1 VIINQTQPNLPGGNL
16 KTAPP
21 QKKKKT
27 EKYFLEKNI
36 FALPTSEDYLKDD
49 YLRILLYSQTCKK
62 LTDSR
67 NILALLKNWEKSRN

>member
-1 VIINQTQPNLPGGNL
+1 
-16 KTAPP
+16 
-21 QKKKKT
+21 
-27 EKYFLEKNI
+27 LEKNI